1 MKKAALAIE
10 NVYEYGYKYIV
21 KELLV
26 EPTTSEKHILMI
38 GKSGVGKSLLGNV
51 LLGKNFFKVGDGSMS
66 CTKGILR
73 KKSQY
78 RKITVY
84 DSQGLMDT
92 FTLMKMTEV
101 HIELSRTKI
110 IASKISYLFSKLGSN
125 MEM

>member
-21 KELLV
+21 KELFV
-26 EPTTSEKHILMI
+26 EPTTAEKLILMI

-51 LLGKNFFKVGDGSMS
+51 LLGKNFFKVGDGTMS
-66 CTKGILR
+66 CTKEILR
-73 KKSQY
+73 RCNNQ
-78 RKITVY
+78 RKITIY

-92 FTLMKMTEV
+92 VTLMKMTDI

-110 IASKISYLFSKLGSN
+110 IASKIK
-125 MEM
+125 